1 MLATSIIKNRCLVKP
16 GRIFNKSTKSVL
28 FGLVALAVLLS
39 GCTMVGPD
47 YVKPTAPE
55 PEKWLESGDPQIE
68 SKEADFGKWWTV
80 FNDPVLNTLVETAY
94 NQNLPLQIAGVRI
107 LEARAQLGI
116 AFGFQYPQQQQVDA
130 SGSVN
135 QLSKNAPNGALA
147 DRYFFDYQTSLGA
160 AWELDFWGKFRRAV
174 QTGIANLE
182 ANIADYDDILVTL
195 TSEVARTYVFIR
207 TSEQRLIVT
216 HENVKLQERSLDIA
230 NVRFK
235 AGAVT
240 ELDVTQATSLLR
252 STEATI
258 PPLEI
263 DLRQA
268 KNALAILLGKLPGEI
283 DDLLGG
289 VGPIPG
295 VPAEVAVGIPAELLR
310 RRPDIRFAERQ
321 LAAQSALIGVA
332 RADLFP
338 AFSLFGSLGFQTSDK
353 VGASSNDADL
363 GDLFKSNSFT
373 YSAGPSVSWNI
384 FNYGRITNSV
394 RVQDARFQE
403 LAVNYNN
410 TVLGAAQEVEDAIVS
425 FLQNQNAVVFLADAV
440 KASKRSVDL
449 STIQYREGL
458 VDYQR
463 VIDTQRDLTIQQNTL
478 VATTGEVDLGL
489 VSMYRALG
497 GGWQLRTNKDFV
509 PESIKEEMAKR
520 TNWGDL
526 LAPEELEYP
535 PSQEVKSI
543 FHKPDW

>member
-1 MLATSIIKNRCLVKP
+1 MLSTSIIKNRCLVKP

-55 PEKWLESGDPQIE
+55 HEKWLESGDPQIE
-68 SKEADFGKWWTV
+68 SKEADFGQWWTV

-135 QLSKNAPNGALA
+135 QLSKNAPNGAFA

-268 KNALAILLGKLPGEI
+268 KNALATLLGKLPGEI
-283 DDLLGG
+283 DDMLGG

-295 VPAEVAVGIPAELLR
+295 VPAEVAIGIPAELLR

-321 LAAQSALIGVA
+321 LAAQSALIGVVK
-332 RADLFP
+332 ADLFP

-463 VIDTQRDLTIQQNTL
+463 VIDTQRDLTIQQDNL
-478 VATTGEVDLGL
+478 VATTGSVDLSL
-489 VSMYRALG
+489 VSIYRALG
-497 GGWQLRTNKDFV
+497 GGWQLRTDKDFV
-509 PESIKEEMAKR
+509 PEHIREEMAKR

>member
-1 MLATSIIKNRCLVKP
+1 MLSTSIIKNRCLVKP

-55 PEKWLESGDPQIE
+55 AEKWLESGDPQIE
-68 SKEADFGKWWTV
+68 SKEADFGQWWTV

-135 QLSKNAPNGALA
+135 QLSKNAPNGAFA

-174 QTGIANLE
+174 QTGIASLE

-195 TSEVARTYVFIR
+195 TAEVARTYVIVR
-207 TSEQRLIVT
+207 TAEQRLIVT
-216 HENVKLQERSLDIA
+216 HENVKLQERSMNLA

-332 RADLFP
+332 KADLFP

-363 GDLFKSNSFT
+363 GDWFKSNSFT

-410 TVLGAAQEVEDAIVS
+410 TVLGATQEVEDAIVS

-463 VIDTQRDLTIQQNTL
+463 VIDTQRDLTAQQDNL
-478 VATTGEVDLGL
+478 VATTGDVDLGL
-489 VSMYRALG
+489 VSIYRALG
-497 GGWQLRTNKDFV
+497 GGWQLRADKDFV

-535 PSQEVKSI
+535 PSQEVRSI
-543 FHKPDW
+543 FNRPDW